1 VKNDGSGISPN
12 TFEPLSLSKAVLKA
26 AARVSAMGLGC
37 VKTVFLVVRQKI
49 NANRMP
55 PAYERFA
62 EAASAIL
69 LLRADE
75 RLRKTLEAGSR

>member
-1 VKNDGSGISPN
+1 
-12 TFEPLSLSKAVLKA
+12 
-26 AARVSAMGLGC
+26 MGLGC